1 MPTLRR
7 IQYHQY
13 GGPEVMQLED
23 FDPEKL
29 AADDVRVRVR
39 AASANPMD
47 FGIRNGKMKMVTG
60 HSFPRAMGYDFA
72 GIVEAVGDNVTRLHV
87 GDEVLGGASIK
98 ESGAF
103 ADVVVAEQKAVVKKP
118 AGLSFEAA
126 AAIPVAAGT
135 AYQALFT
142 KAQLRPGESVF
153 VHASLG
159 AVGRSAV
166 QLASAH
172 GATVAGSCRAGS
184 ADEARALGI
193 DPIVD
198 FDFDF
203 DPTALTRRFD
213 VVLDAAGKLPI
224 SKARKILAPRGRIV
238 SVKPSPANVARSALP
253 GPFQVVIA
261 RAVTADIDAIAQA
274 AAEGHL
280 RLPIAQAVPLSQA
293 IPALTELERNGSAKR
308 GKLIIL
314 PG

>member
-1 MPTLRR
+1 MPTLQR

-23 FDPEKL
+23 FEPRKL
-29 AADDVRVRVR
+29 GADDVRVRVR
-39 AASANPMD
+39 AASVNPMD

-60 HSFPRAMGYDFA
+60 RSFPRAMGYDFA
-72 GIVEAVGDNVTRLHV
+72 GIVEAVGDNVTRLQA

-126 AAIPVAAGT
+126 AAIPIAAGT

-159 AVGRSAV
+159 AVGRSAL
-166 QLASAH
+166 QLASAQ
-172 GATVAGSCRAGS
+172 GASVGGSCRAGS

-198 FDFDF
+198 FDFD
-203 DPTALTRRFD
+203 PTAITQRFD

-224 SKARKILAPRGRIV
+224 SKARKILAPHGRIV
-238 SVKPSPANVARSALP
+238 SVKPSPANIARSALP

-261 RAVTADIDAIAQA
+261 QVVTADIEAIAQA
-274 AAEGHL
+274 AADGYL
-280 RLPIAQAVPLSQA
+280 RLPIAQAVPLSEA
-293 IPALTELERNGSAKR
+293 IPALTQMEQHGTAKR